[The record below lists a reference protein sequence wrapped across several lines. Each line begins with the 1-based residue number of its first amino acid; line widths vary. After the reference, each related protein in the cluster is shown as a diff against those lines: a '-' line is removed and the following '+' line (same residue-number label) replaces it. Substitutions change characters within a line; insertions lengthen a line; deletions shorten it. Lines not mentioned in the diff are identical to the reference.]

1 MEFEDINNTIR
12 EETKACTQK
21 LKDRIRELNI
31 KHISTPENAD
41 PLTKISNTF
50 SNQAGMI
57 NRIRF
62 KFKKSG
68 VFVHKGVG
76 RGTKASQVGS
86 TKRVAKEWFN
96 PVVETFADELTE
108 KIADAEVNVVFDKL
122 LIK

>member
-41 PLTKISNTF
+41 PLTKITNTF

>member
-57 NRIRF
+57 NLIRF

-122 LIK
+122 QIK

>member
-96 PVVETFADELTE
+96 PVVEQFADELTE

-122 LIK
+122 LLK